1 MSQPIP
7 DNSVSVDRA
16 ATPSVIEY
24 SPVFNVASVMIDRH
38 IDEGRG
44 SYPAI
49 INADAFPDSGTGK
62 PITYQR
68 LAEQVNR
75 CGNLLRSLAPQAG
88 SRVLMVMK
96 DCPEFFYVFWGA
108 IKAGLMPV
116 PLNTL
121 LRADDYRFMIEDSA
135 CAGLI
140 YSPEYQS
147 EVIPALASSDHQPGV
162 ILSTGG
168 PSGLTGLLED
178 YPPHLDPAPT
188 TADTECFWLYSSGST
203 GRPKGAVHRHEDI
216 VATCVH
222 YAEDVLGMV
231 QSDVCFSAAKLFFA
245 YGMGNAMTFPLW
257 VGGTAVLSSQR
268 PSPDMT
274 FQIIEDHKPTIYF
287 GVPTLYAAQL
297 RALDKSSRDFS
308 SLRCCVSAGEALP
321 ADIFRRWQEKTNTLI
336 LDGIG
341 STEAL
346 HIFISNTLSD
356 YRPGTSGKPVPG
368 YRVKILN
375 DEGEP
380 VLTGEAGKLL
390 IQGDSTSSRYW
401 NNQEKTAET
410 MVDGWLNTGDTYLED
425 PNGYFVYCGR
435 NDDMLKVGGIWCSPV
450 EIENRLIEHPQVL
463 EVAVVGRPDT
473 DGLIKPEAFVVLNQA
488 EDASTGLA
496 DDLLRHCQDGLA
508 RYKYPRW
515 FNFVDE
521 LPKTATGKIQ
531 RFKLRDS

>member
-1 MSQPIP
+1 M
-7 DNSVSVDRA
+7 
-16 ATPSVIEY
+16 
-24 SPVFNVASVMIDRH
+24 
-38 IDEGRG
+38 
-44 SYPAI
+44 
-49 INADAFPDSGTGK
+49 
-62 PITYQR
+62 
-68 LAEQVNR
+68 
-75 CGNLLRSLAPQAG
+75 
-88 SRVLMVMK
+88 
-96 DCPEFFYVFWGA
+96 
-108 IKAGLMPV
+108 
-116 PLNTL
+116 
-121 LRADDYRFMIEDSA
+121 
-135 CAGLI
+135 
-140 YSPEYQS
+140 
-147 EVIPALASSDHQPGV
+147 
-162 ILSTGG
+162 
-168 PSGLTGLLED
+168 
-178 YPPHLDPAPT
+178 
-188 TADTECFWLYSSGST
+188 
-203 GRPKGAVHRHEDI
+203 
-216 VATCVH
+216 
-222 YAEDVLGMV
+222 
-231 QSDVCFSAAKLFFA
+231 
-245 YGMGNAMTFPLW
+245 
-257 VGGTAVLSSQR
+257 LSSQR

-488 EDASTGLA
+488 EYASTDLA
-496 DDLLRHCQDGLA
+496 LSLIH
-508 RYKYPRW
+508 
-515 FNFVDE
+515 
-521 LPKTATGKIQ
+521 I
-531 RFKLRDS
+531 